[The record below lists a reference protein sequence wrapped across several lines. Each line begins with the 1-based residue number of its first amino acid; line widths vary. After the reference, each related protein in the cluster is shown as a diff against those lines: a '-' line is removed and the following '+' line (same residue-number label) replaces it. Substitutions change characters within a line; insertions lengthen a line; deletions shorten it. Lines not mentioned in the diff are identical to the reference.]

1 VSAPIRI
8 LFVVAVAVLAAA
20 IADPLIEFASNAGLF
35 GHGALTDHSTLDA
48 LPTLLV
54 GAAFVLAQALLRA
67 RTALSERLRSA
78 SDSLTNRSLL
88 AMLPAIF
95 ITQIGVLFAMETLE
109 QFVVY
114 GHGLG
119 GFIWLGGPIAVSLA
133 VHALFCIGSTLLV
146 AKSLRAMTHTV
157 VRLVRILR
165 ELTTLR
171 ARVTTSLLRTL
182 HDLVAVRT
190 LAPVVCRI
198 GERAPPLG

>member
-1 VSAPIRI
+1 MNPRIRI

-20 IADPLIEFASNAGLF
+20 IADPLVEYVSNAGLF
-35 GHGALTDHSTLDA
+35 GPGALTDHSSLDVLPA
-48 LPTLLV
+48 LLI
-54 GAAFVLAQALLRA
+54 GATFVLVQALLRA
-67 RTALSERLRSA
+67 HTALSKQLRAA
-78 SDSLTNRSLL
+78 SDSLTIPSLL

-95 ITQIGVLFAMETLE
+95 IVQIGVLFAMETLE
-109 QFVVY
+109 QFAVF

-119 GFIWLGGPIAVSLA
+119 GLIWLGGPVAVSLL
-133 VHALFCIGSTLLV
+133 VHALFCVGSTLLV

-165 ELTTLR
+165 ELVTLR
-171 ARVTTSLLRTL
+171 ARVTTPLLRAL

-198 GERAPPLG
+198 GERAPPLA